1 MHWASQKFEEQ
12 NLYFF
17 YAFIYLSQ
25 RRVLANAIVPA
36 SEVLVL
42 FLEDKPAEN
51 LRIHAGAKLI
61 RVTGWYFLEDQ

>member
-1 MHWASQKFEEQ
+1 MHWASQNFEEQ

-17 YAFIYLSQ
+17 YVFIYLSQ
-25 RRVLANAIVPA
+25 RRVLANAIVQA